1 LRKIEKDQKKLKID
15 WFLWM
20 KSSETVKAMY
30 VPRLFQSYV
39 YKNDAPACWLTQAF
53 SQDALQLGRSSQIQD
68 LN

>member
-1 LRKIEKDQKKLKID
+1 
-15 WFLWM
+15 M

-53 SQDALQLGRSSQIQD
+53 SQEAPALQLGRSSQIQD